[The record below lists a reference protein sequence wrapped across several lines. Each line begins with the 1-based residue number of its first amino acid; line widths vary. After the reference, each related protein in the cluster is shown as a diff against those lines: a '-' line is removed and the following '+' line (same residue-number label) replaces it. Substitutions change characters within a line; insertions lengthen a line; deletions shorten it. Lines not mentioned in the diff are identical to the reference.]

1 MTRWKM
7 LALGALAAALAGCVT
22 RTHQENAALVM
33 PWPHAPQAALLAFAE
48 PNADYPSTG
57 GDILKGASPAE
68 QARARA
74 AAIAWPP
81 APTKP

>member
-1 MTRWKM
+1 MNKKPKTTTTPPSPPPPPPP
-7 LALGALAAALAGCVT
+7 AG
-22 RTHQENAALVM
+22 RR
-33 PWPHAPQAALLAFAE
+33 PPFAE